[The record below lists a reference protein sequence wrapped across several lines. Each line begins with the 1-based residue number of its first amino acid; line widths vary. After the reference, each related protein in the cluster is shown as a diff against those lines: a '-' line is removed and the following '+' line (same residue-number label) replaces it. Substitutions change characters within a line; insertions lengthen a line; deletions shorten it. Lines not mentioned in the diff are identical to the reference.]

1 MKIFFQLIHG
11 QGFNDNNRVEMI
23 PFVHKN
29 IFDAMEIIVGQMGQ
43 LNINLSDQSR
53 NEEVFKNLSMNIKNG
68 TKVAFVG
75 TSGCGKSTIMQ
86 MLQRFYDP
94 TEGKIIINGNDIK
107 DYDIKYL
114 RKNFGVVSQ

>member
-43 LNINLSDQSR
+43 LNINLSDKSR
-53 NEEVFKNLSMNIKNG
+53 NEDIEIFRNEENDLENRLSSVRWVN
-68 TKVAFVG
+68 
-75 TSGCGKSTIMQ
+75 C
-86 MLQRFYDP
+86 
-94 TEGKIIINGNDIK
+94 
-107 DYDIKYL
+107 
-114 RKNFGVVSQ
+114 